1 MRWTQAVLKTR
12 APTCGRRSRVVLM
25 PRRRHQVLR
34 EDAQDDGDKQARS
47 PGRARRKPLKPL
59 RAGMPG
65 LTGELVVTTLVC
77 FLHCTRGCGCIGA
90 WHSPRPHWA
99 DILSTTRTHRAAR
112 MRKHV
117 IARSP
122 CDEAIHLLSR
132 A

>member
-1 MRWTQAVLKTR
+1 MTVTNKPDHR
-12 APTCGRRSRVVLM
+12 GEHEISRN
-25 PRRRHQVLR
+25 P
-34 EDAQDDGDKQARS
+34 S
-47 PGRARRKPLKPL
+47 

-132 A
+132 AAPWIASLRSQ